1 MILTGNEAR
10 SVVKPEWIS
19 PQIDRL
25 IAGLDMRL
33 PIVSC
38 QLGTMDTAT
47 ALGSAVTAVAGIRS
61 GSITLK
67 HNLKTDRLNCCGAGR
82 KDKPIPGN
90 REISGSLVAEYV
102 DASFRDAI
110 VNDTSLTIVKTFTSG
125 TDVLQV
131 IVPDVRIEGDIV
143 KASNDLAL
151 QDIKWVGLDGLS
163 AAQPIWIVCRTAD
176 TAL

>member
-1 MILTGNEAR
+1 M
-10 SVVKPEWIS
+10 
-19 PQIDRL
+19 
-25 IAGLDMRL
+25 
-33 PIVSC
+33 
-38 QLGTMDTAT
+38 
-47 ALGSAVTAVAGIRS
+47 
-61 GSITLK
+61 
-67 HNLKTDRLNCCGAGR
+67 
-82 KDKPIPGN
+82 
-90 REISGSLVAEYV
+90 